1 MENCEEPE
9 WSPGGSSIR
18 IAVMTQW
25 SGSVLSPAL
34 NPARFAV
41 ILARPESA
49 ENIGLAARAMKN
61 TGFSDLRL
69 VKKGRLPAKAAKTAV
84 HAGDV
89 LSAAKVVPD
98 LEAAVADCR
107 VVFAATA
114 KPRAAV
120 GLLSLAEAI
129 PLMSAYPRDAR
140 IGLLFGNERTGLTAG
155 ELRRANFV
163 FTIPQ
168 AGRQPSYNL
177 ASAVLLSLYAIFT
190 AGPAA
195 RPDRPEPL
203 PRRDQDETIALILR
217 KLEEKGFVHGGN
229 REHVAGLVH
238 DLLGRLTM
246 TEKDRRLLLALFT
259 KGVDPR
265 IL

>member
-1 MENCEEPE
+1 M
-9 WSPGGSSIR
+9 SQ
-18 IAVMTQW
+18 A
-25 SGSVLSPAL
+25 SGIFSGVTFRAE
-34 NPARFAV
+34 RFAV
-41 ILARPESA
+41 ILARPENA

-84 HAGDV
+84 HAGDI
-89 LSAAKVVPD
+89 LAAAKVVPD

-129 PLMSAYPRDAR
+129 PLMAAFPGETR
-140 IGLLFGNERTGLTAG
+140 IGLLFGNERTGLTAA

-177 ASAVLLSLYAIFT
+177 AAAVLLSLYAIFT

-195 RPDRPEPL
+195 GPERPEPL
-203 PRRDQDETIALILR
+203 PRRAQDETIALILR

>member
-1 MENCEEPE
+1 MSQTSGFALSTAFNPE
-9 WSPGGSSIR
+9 S
-18 IAVMTQW
+18 
-25 SGSVLSPAL
+25 
-34 NPARFAV
+34 FAV
-41 ILARPESA
+41 ILARPESP
-49 ENIGLAARAMKN
+49 ENMGLAARAMKN
-61 TGFSDLRL
+61 TGFSDLRV
-69 VKKGRLPAKAAKTAV
+69 VKKGRLPFQAAKTAV
-84 HAGDV
+84 HAGDI
-89 LSAAKVVPD
+89 LAGAKVVPD

-107 VVFAATA
+107 IVFAATA

-129 PLMSAYPRDAR
+129 ANMAAYPPGTR
-140 IGLLFGNERTGLTAG
+140 IGLLFGNERTGLTAA

-177 ASAVLLSLYAIFT
+177 AAAVLLTLYAIFT

-195 RPDRPEPL
+195 APARPEPISRL
-203 PRRDQDETIALILR
+203 EQDETIALILR
-217 KLEEKGFVHGGN
+217 RLEEKKFVHGGN

-238 DLLGRLTM
+238 DLLGRLAM

-265 IL
+265 NP